1 MEYKQMH
8 ATTSV
13 ICENVSEDFQV
24 TNHTN
29 LPIHACYMEKAAG
42 YIGTHAMQQR

>member
-1 MEYKQMH
+1 MH

-13 ICENVSEDFQV
+13 ICENVSEDFQG
-24 TNHTN
+24 TTLTN
-29 LPIHACYMEKAAG
+29 LPTHACYMEKTAG